1 MAKKGNKT
9 NKKTNEIKSKV
20 QLNEKLDIVENP
32 VEISVTTSE
41 EEELEKDVNDI
52 FEQNED
58 ISFDEIEKAVKEIDV
73 TIDDIEPESEE
84 TDEETNVQE
93 VEDVIEQIENIQKS
107 EEEFKENFEKV
118 ETQEEAEEL
127 IKQEIEKTEKAK
139 EKARKIIR
147 NYGRSTTSSWNG
159 MYYG

>member
-1 MAKKGNKT
+1 MGKKDNKT

-93 VEDVIEQIENIQKS
+93 VEDVIEQIENI
-107 EEEFKENFEKV
+107 
-118 ETQEEAEEL
+118 
-127 IKQEIEKTEKAK
+127 
-139 EKARKIIR
+139 
-147 NYGRSTTSSWNG
+147 
-159 MYYG
+159 